1 VHPEE
6 LNKMFVWDV
15 ALADLNDGVN
25 TSRIVH
31 VAGEK
36 AALDTLSVYE
46 AYVGCSVGLCKVP
59 VEVNQKPMTTRCMEL
74 AAVQVG
80 NSLDFVALRAEIRR
94 RNAVLS
100 FAYADG

>member
-1 VHPEE
+1 LET
-6 LNKMFVWDV
+6 
-15 ALADLNDGVN
+15 ADLNDGVN
-25 TSRIVH
+25 GIRIVR

-36 AALDTLSVYE
+36 AALDTLSVYA

-59 VEVNQKPMTTRCMEL
+59 VEVDQKPMTTRCTKF

-80 NSLDFVALRAEIRR
+80 NSLDFVAVWAEISRS
-94 RNAVLS
+94 ATSS